1 MDEIISR
8 LVAKDRLLI
17 RAITKSE
24 FIRESLMQKGYKL
37 LKNEIDVNIILD
49 YSNVKKNEM
58 IAHFK
63 SLYESGARFSLT
75 IDEWT
80 SLRNRRYFNICIH
93 YIDSKFYNLGLAYI
107 LGKCGAIETRKIV
120 ETCLQEFELSFEHII
135 SLPSLAMDRMSK
147 KFGRESSCE
156 MVFCLNDTIHFISFS
171 YFLQKSLE
179 FFAKK

>member
-1 MDEIISR
+1 MNEIIFR

-80 SLRNRRYFNICIH
+80 SLRNRRYFNIRCIT
-93 YIDSKFYNLGLAYI
+93 YVSTYEVI
-107 LGKCGAIETRKIV
+107 
-120 ETCLQEFELSFEHII
+120 
-135 SLPSLAMDRMSK
+135 SK
-147 KFGRESSCE
+147 KLKYSQFR
-156 MVFCLNDTIHFISFS
+156 VIR
-171 YFLQKSLE
+171 FLHN
-179 FFAKK
+179 F